1 MRLIVALFKYV
12 IGASFLLFTYA
23 LAFVLGVSLSG
34 LGAGEAASFLGGMGV
49 YLAFVLFA
57 SLILLTGVAAILVS
71 AHDRLGEIAEALRER
86 NATAPGERPED
97 RP

>member
-1 MRLIVALFKYV
+1 MRVIVVLFKYV
-12 IGASFLLFTYA
+12 IGASFLIFTYA

-34 LGAGEAASFLGGMGV
+34 LDAGAAAAFLGGMGI

-71 AHDRLGEIAEALRER
+71 AHDRLCEIAEALRDR
-86 NATAPGERPED
+86 NAPATGERPD
-97 RP
+97 DKV